1 LFSFINGFG
10 HFPLNGLD
18 QSLAPPL
25 AIKNGGG
32 LRQHRMKEGED
43 SDQKYNRADP
53 NDRANGAS
61 GEASPHGLDQIFNW
75 IAKHGNAPA
84 QNRETHRVS

>member
-1 LFSFINGFG
+1 
-10 HFPLNGLD
+10 
-18 QSLAPPL
+18 
-25 AIKNGGG
+25 
-32 LRQHRMKEGED
+32 MKEGED
-43 SDQKYNRADP
+43 CDQQHNRADP